1 MKYIWLTNMENSID
15 TEEMQIKPRYNL
27 VITVNKIW
35 CCGF

>member
-27 VITVNKIW
+27 VITVNKI
-35 CCGF
+35 